1 MGPIVLRYSPPL
13 MSILRRLADR
23 RDARSWSAWFRRR
36 RSAHLAELLARI
48 DGPLRILD
56 VGGEAVFWEHIPLRD
71 DAEIVILNLGSE
83 EQHAGRFTF
92 VAGDARNLRYAD
104 REFDV
109 VVSNSVIEHV
119 DDQAAMAR
127 EIRRVGKR
135 YYVQT
140 PNRRFVSDPHFLVP
154 LYHLLPRSWRVALL
168 QRFTIGWLQ
177 RARSRREAEETVD
190 SIRLLTAAELRAL
203 FPEATLWRERIAG
216 MTKSL
221 VVHYGW

>member
-1 MGPIVLRYSPPL
+1 MKF
-13 MSILRRLADR
+13 LRRLADR

-36 RSAHLAELLARI
+36 RSAHLASLLARVE
-48 DGPLRILD
+48 GPLRILD
-56 VGGEAVFWEHIPLRD
+56 VGGEAVYWDHIPLRD
-71 DAEIVILNLGSE
+71 DVQIVILNLNSE
-83 EQHAGRFTF
+83 ERHAGRFTF
-92 VAGDARNLRYAD
+92 VAGDARKLQYGDGA
-104 REFDV
+104 FDV

-140 PNRRFVSDPHFLVP
+140 PNRWFVSDPHFLVP
-154 LYHLLPRSWRVALL
+154 LYHLLPRTWRIALL

-177 RARSRREAEETVD
+177 RTRDRRQAEEVVD
-190 SIRLLTAAELRAL
+190 SIRLLDAAELRAL

-216 MTKSL
+216 MAKSL
-221 VVHYGW
+221 VVHHGW

>member
-1 MGPIVLRYSPPL
+1 
-13 MSILRRLADR
+13 MSVLRRLADR

-36 RSAHLAELLARI
+36 RSAHLASLLARV

-56 VGGEAVFWEHIPLRD
+56 VGGEAVFWEHIPLPGH
-71 DAEIVILNLGSE
+71 AEIVILNLDSE

-154 LYHLLPRSWRVALL
+154 AYHLLPRRWRVALL